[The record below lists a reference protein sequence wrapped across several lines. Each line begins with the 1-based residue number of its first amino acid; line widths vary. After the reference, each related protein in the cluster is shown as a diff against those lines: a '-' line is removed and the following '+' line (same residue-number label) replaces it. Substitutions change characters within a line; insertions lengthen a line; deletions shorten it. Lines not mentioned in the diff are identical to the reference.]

1 MHGAEDEIRA
11 LVALD
16 SSWPHGTGLALPF
29 LSALSQ
35 QDEKP

>member
-1 MHGAEDEIRA
+1 MVVAEEEVRA

-16 SSWPHGTGLALPF
+16 SSWPHGTCLALPF
-29 LSALSQ
+29 LSVLSQ